1 LVIVLCFGLTLAACG
16 KQQVSYPIDSN
27 VSTTLQ
33 KTIALGITAS
43 GSPIELS
50 SISQYSKYG
59 YGAWTYGAG
68 LPITNKKTGAMLP
81 FSCLLL
87 SIKPLFGASPGTQ
100 LSSETHR

>member
-68 LPITNKKTGAMLP
+68 LPAWKHSELVFEKKQLIPGLQE
-81 FSCLLL
+81 LLISYSKL
-87 SIKPLFGASPGTQ
+87 
-100 LSSETHR
+100 